1 MALLLKSVA
10 ELISAA
16 PEPKPWMNTQMT
28 DRMLQVL
35 EEECERPD
43 DFDEIFSK
51 KHFNALRKTGQIQPL
66 VKTQAGA
73 TVVAMLRDAHQ
84 EQEIPWN
91 LWSQILQLFRRPDG
105 QPYVVYLCAHPA
117 VRTFPE
123 YGTHAT
129 PYHINGGYTYPCES
143 HCVFIFRAED
153 ATRVLIH
160 ELFHAACCDNK
171 ALHLEQREAE
181 TEAWA
186 ELFWCGFL
194 SRGNLKTLKSLVARQ
209 SAYIRGQNKRLTTGH
224 HFAPG
229 PMGFPWRYT
238 IGKEE
243 LWTKWGVLV
252 PGPTPTVNSMRLTI
266 HPTASQKKAFGV
278 LPTSTIL

>member
-1 MALLLKSVA
+1 MALLLESVA
-10 ELISAA
+10 SLIHAA
-16 PEPKPWMNTQMT
+16 PKPKPWRNSQMT
-28 DRMLQVL
+28 DRILQVM

-51 KHFNALRKTGQIQPL
+51 KHFIALYKTGQIQP
-66 VKTQAGA
+66 VIKTQAGA
-73 TVVAMLRDAHQ
+73 TVVAMLRDPKQ
-84 EQEIPWN
+84 EQEIPWD
-91 LWSQILQLFRRPDG
+91 LWSQILQLFKRPDG
-105 QPYVVYLCAHPA
+105 EPYVVYLCAHPA
-117 VRTFPE
+117 VRTFPKP
-123 YGTHAT
+123 GARVT
-129 PYHINGGYTYPCES
+129 PYHINGGYTYPCKS

-160 ELFHAACCDNK
+160 ELFHAACCDNT

-194 SRGNLKTLKSLVARQ
+194 SRGDLKTLKSLVAAQ
-209 SAYIRGQNKRLTTGH
+209 SALIRGQNRRLATGH

-243 LWTKWGVLV
+243 LWAKWGILV
-252 PGPTPTVNSMRLTI
+252 PGPTSHVNSMRLTV
-266 HPTASQKKAFGV
+266 HPTAAQKRAFGV
-278 LPTSTIL
+278 PATSTIL